1 MTETTVSVK
10 WVGFTKLSTALKAA
24 QTKRDR
30 ALIRAAKLAAF
41 MVQSSARSAILRDPH
56 TGRIYGRHQASAPG
70 QSPANDTGNLARN
83 IVVLLDENEATAYVL
98 SRAPYSAALEYGSA
112 RKVGKENK
120 VVITEPRPFMGPAL
134 EKNLPV
140 IKDLFAKAMKV
151 KE

>member
-1 MTETTVSVK
+1 MIEKTVQLK
-10 WVGFTKLSTALKAA
+10 WVGFTKLTKALKEA
-24 QTKRDR
+24 QTKRER
-30 ALIRAAKLAAF
+30 ALIRAAKLASF
-41 MVQSSARSAILRDPH
+41 MVQASARSAILRDPH

-83 IVVLLDENEATAYVL
+83 IVVLLDEQDATGYVI

-120 VVITEPRPFMGPAL
+120 VVLTEPRPFMGPAL
-134 EKNLPV
+134 EKNLPL

-151 KE
+151 KQ